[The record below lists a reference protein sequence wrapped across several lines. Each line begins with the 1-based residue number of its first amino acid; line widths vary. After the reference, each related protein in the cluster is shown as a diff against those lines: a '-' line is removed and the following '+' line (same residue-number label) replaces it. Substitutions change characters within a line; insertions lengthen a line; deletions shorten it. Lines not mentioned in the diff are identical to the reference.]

1 MLSIS
6 CRLPAVPRSFQR
18 TTRTSFPSSL
28 SFHGVN
34 GDKPPCAETC
44 PCPLGC
50 QGHAALPTNLSFPL
64 FFSQALGA
72 SEAPRA
78 LRPAPAF

>member
-1 MLSIS
+1 MPFAGCPQKLSAHHKDFLPILFVFS
-6 CRLPAVPRSFQR
+6 WGQRGQASLCRDMPL
-18 TTRTSFPSSL
+18 
-28 SFHGVN
+28 
-34 GDKPPCAETC
+34 
-44 PCPLGC
+44 CPLGC